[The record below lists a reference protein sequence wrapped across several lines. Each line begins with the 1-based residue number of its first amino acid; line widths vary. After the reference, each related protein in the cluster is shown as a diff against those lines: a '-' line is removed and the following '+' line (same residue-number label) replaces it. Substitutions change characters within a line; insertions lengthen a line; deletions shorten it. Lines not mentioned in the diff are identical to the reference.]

1 MIVGSLINRHYIL
14 DLLPKTSIVRQF
26 QHEGFDVYSTDWM
39 TPASFDK
46 DMTLQRYSEQYLE
59 NAVKKIQNLSG
70 EKKISI
76 FGYCWGGIFS
86 LIYSA
91 TYPENVKNL
100 VLHATPVDLE
110 ESPTAIEIWTKKMN
124 VDKLVEVFGN
134 IPGPFL
140 NIAFLMRNPIEAYL
154 KYFRFYSEPRTTDE
168 IMTFFSVE
176 NWLYDSR
183 PIIGL
188 VFREI
193 VNNIY
198 KKNLLI
204 KNQMY
209 IDDNMIDL
217 KKITMPFLNIVGE
230 KDDLVPPQSSKPVN
244 SVIGS
249 KDKKLIEFPSGH
261 VGLCISS
268 RAHEELWPK
277 VVRWLAEHSQ

>member
-1 MIVGSLINRHYIL
+1 
-14 DLLPKTSIVRQF
+14 
-26 QHEGFDVYSTDWM
+26 
-39 TPASFDK
+39 
-46 DMTLQRYSEQYLE
+46 
-59 NAVKKIQNLSG
+59 
-70 EKKISI
+70 
-76 FGYCWGGIFS
+76 
-86 LIYSA
+86 
-91 TYPENVKNL
+91 
-100 VLHATPVDLE
+100 
-110 ESPTAIEIWTKKMN
+110 MN

-154 KYFRFYSEPRTTDE
+154 KYFRFYSEPRATDE

-176 NWLYDSR
+176 SWLYDSR

-204 KNQMY
+204 KNQMR

-230 KDDLVPPQSSKPVN
+230 RDDLVPPQSSKPVN

-277 VVRWLAEHSQ
+277 VVKWLAEHSQ